1 MPANPTTD
9 FATPD
14 AGMPARPVTLFR
26 ADVMPTQTAAMWVT
40 KHAAALSMWTPPEIL
55 LTAFGKSL

>member
-14 AGMPARPVTLFR
+14 AGMPANPVTLFR
-26 ADVMPTQTAAMWVT
+26 AYVMPTQTAAMWVT
-40 KHAAALSMWTPPEIL
+40 KHAAALSMWTQ
-55 LTAFGKSL
+55 